1 MGIRIE
7 GDQEVKQLFRSI
19 VEEII
24 PRALPGIALESV
36 QIIEESAKEKVPVI
50 TGQLRDSIVTE
61 IDLESPNIVSI
72 EIGPTE
78 DYGDD
83 VEFGNS
89 RRPANPYL
97 RPAADENTEAVA
109 EEMAKRI
116 GELLGNL

>member
-1 MGIRIE
+1 MGIQIE
-7 GDQEVKQLFRSI
+7 GDQEVKQLFQTI
-19 VEEII
+19 AEEII
-24 PRALPGIALESV
+24 PHALPGIALESV
-36 QIIEESAKEKVPVI
+36 QIIEESAKQKVPVI
-50 TGQLRDSIVTE
+50 TGQLRNSIVTE

-89 RRPANPYL
+89 RRPAKPYL